1 MSLSIQGVV
10 SSIKEELAPQFE
22 EKLRSYLVQQDRDWL
37 IEQIIRLTLD
47 SFYIKKKDIKAI
59 QEQKALER
67 LSRIERLKDMAL
79 DRQKLNDFIKKNQ
92 KINRDRL
99 IEAEYLI
106 NNPPEKGTD
115 LITEKYRS
123 DLGNELLIL
132 AKDVLFA
139 LLFGDESN
147 HVKFTRIEQELL
159 TLTVPRFKSESLNF
173 MKATTEISGLG
184 TWQDPDSVSNDSR
197 ADNII
202 LQVEYGEIEGELIG
216 NGIVTCLS
224 LINNLEIN
232 EQILYARMI
241 NVEESTLIT

>member
-1 MSLSIQGVV
+1 
-10 SSIKEELAPQFE
+10 
-22 EKLRSYLVQQDRDWL
+22 
-37 IEQIIRLTLD
+37 
-47 SFYIKKKDIKAI
+47 
-59 QEQKALER
+59 
-67 LSRIERLKDMAL
+67 MAL
-79 DRQKLNDFIKKNQ
+79 DRKKLDNFIKKYEKIDRNQ
-92 KINRDRL
+92 L
-99 IEAEYLI
+99 IEAGYLI
-106 NNPPEKGTD
+106 HNSPEKGTD

-123 DLGNELLIL
+123 NHGNKLLIL
-132 AKDVLFA
+132 AKDMLFA

-147 HVKFTRIEQELL
+147 HVKSTRIEHELL

-184 TWQDPDSVSNDSR
+184 TRQDPDTVSNDSR

-216 NGIVTCLS
+216 NGIVTSLS

-241 NVEESTLIT
+241 NVEQSTLIT

>member
-1 MSLSIQGVV
+1 
-10 SSIKEELAPQFE
+10 
-22 EKLRSYLVQQDRDWL
+22 
-37 IEQIIRLTLD
+37 
-47 SFYIKKKDIKAI
+47 
-59 QEQKALER
+59 
-67 LSRIERLKDMAL
+67 MAL
-79 DRQKLNDFIKKNQ
+79 DREKLDNFLKKHE
-92 KINRDRL
+92 KTDRNHL
-99 IEAEYLI
+99 IEAGYLI

-123 DLGNELLIL
+123 NQGNELLIL

-202 LQVEYGEIEGELIG
+202 LQVEYGEVEGELIG
-216 NGIVTCLS
+216 DGIVTSLS

-241 NVEESTLIT
+241 NVEQSTLIT